1 MKIKEK
7 LIIKNFGPILD
18 AEIDIKP
25 FMVFIGESG
34 SGKSVILKLLSLF
47 RWIYKNINLKY
58 LSQYIGYNEIQ
69 ELNIEKLLIES
80 GLEDFCIKGSEATY
94 NFGEYN
100 ISISFNNSKPTLNYN
115 FEVSKDDLSFEKIS
129 FITDDRFTI
138 PMLLNNKIR
147 GKLPYHLQKTFE
159 DFEEAF
165 SYLKLDSNKKIKV
178 NTMGIELSKERD
190 EIYDTFF
197 VNIKNSK
204 TKLHNASSGIKSVSI
219 IEIIITYFAFYYKNI
234 KEQLSRLLIETYS
247 KLKDRN
253 FEEFLKKF
261 EDIYISS
268 NRLSLFI
275 EEPELSLFPS
285 YQKKLVEYFVYICFS
300 QKKSDKNKTV
310 QLAFSTH
317 SPYILSSLN
326 CLLKAY
332 QVANIKG
339 MKSKVSG
346 IVPNK
351 YWLDIN
357 KFDAFMVE
365 DSKVYSIIDKETG
378 LILAEKIDG
387 VSEEISKTFDELLE
401 LQYKNERNI

>member
-7 LIIKNFGPILD
+7 LIIKNFGPICT

-47 RWIYKNINLKY
+47 RWIYKDINLRH
-58 LSQYIGYNEIQ
+58 LSQYIGYSERQ
-69 ELNIEKLLIES
+69 ELNIEELLIAS
-80 GLEDFCIKGSEATY
+80 GLEDFCVKGSEATY
-94 NFGEYN
+94 NVGEYY
-100 ISISFNNSKPTLNYN
+100 ISISFYNSKPKLSNN
-115 FEVSKDDLSFEKIS
+115 LEILKDKIALEKIS

-165 SYLKLDSNKKIKV
+165 DNLKLNSNKKIKI
-178 NTMGIELSKERD
+178 NTIGIELSKEKD

-197 VNIKNSK
+197 VNINDSK

-219 IEIIITYFAFYYKNI
+219 IEIITTYFAYNYINM
-234 KEQLSRLLIETYS
+234 KEKFSKFLIEIYS
-247 KLKDRN
+247 KLKVRN
-253 FEEFLKKF
+253 SKEFFKKF
-261 EDIYISS
+261 EDIHISS
-268 NRLSLFI
+268 DKLSLFI

-285 YQKKLVEYFVYICFS
+285 YQKKLVEYFVDICFS
-300 QKKSDKNKTV
+300 KKKLDKNKTI

-339 MKSKVSG
+339 MKSKVAD
-346 IVPNK
+346 IIPNK

-365 DSKVYSIIDKETG
+365 NNEVYSIIDKETG

-401 LQYKNERNI
+401 LQYKNE